1 MSSCVE
7 NFDFQLKNPFTMCIA
22 GPTKSGKTTF
32 VGNLLRSADE
42 VFTKPRNKIFY
53 FYNQCEPEDK
63 NLQQFVDE
71 FVNGLPS
78 ENWVKDAF
86 EMYGENITIVIDDQ
100 ALHVNK
106 VIAEL
111 FTVNSSRQKCNVIYI
126 TQNLFSRKDEAREI
140 SLNCSYFVLF
150 KNPRDSL
157 TVQSFF
163 KQYDPGN
170 SKILL
175 EIYREAT
182 NKPYSYLF
190 IDLHQSTPTENRLLS
205 NIFEENNEPPMLYR
219 Y

>member
-1 MSSCVE
+1 MKEYESFE
-7 NFDFQLKNPFTMCIA
+7 FELQNPFTMCIA

-32 VGNLLRSADE
+32 VGNLLKSAHLI
-42 VFTKPRNKIFY
+42 FTKTPNKVFY
-53 FYNQCEPEDK
+53 FYNQCEPEDA
-63 NLQQFVDE
+63 NLQNCVYE
-71 FVNGLPS
+71 FIKGLPS
-78 ENWVKDAF
+78 ENWVTETYDT
-86 EMYGENITIVIDDQ
+86 YGPNTTIVIDDQ
-100 ALHVNK
+100 ALHINK

-175 EIYREAT
+175 EIYQEAT
-182 NKPYSYLF
+182 EKPYSYLF
-190 IDLHQSTPTENRLLS
+190 IDLHQRTLKENRLLS
-205 NIFEENNEPPMLYR
+205 NIFEENNNPPMLYR